1 MKNIYKLIMAVLF
14 TVNVQ
19 SQIIVIDPGH
29 GYGATT
35 SNNPDGRTAIEI
47 ETSLE
52 VGLRTRNLIQNSCI
66 WTVQMTRTT
75 NLNSWIS
82 VTQRGQ
88 MANNWN
94 ADRLLSIHCNAGG
107 GTGTETFYC
116 TQDDTNTAPD
126 IAFAQKI
133 QSDMVSGGSWNNRRC
148 VEDNTFLAYHL
159 GVLRYS
165 SATGCLNEI
174 GFVDSADASKLTSS
188 TWRDAF
194 ALSYFNALKTD
205 LNITCAA
212 TPAPG
217 SFTLTVTPECNAT
230 TSRMALSWTASA
242 NATSYDIY
250 KDGALWDSNI
260 TTTSY
265 TNTNGVVAGSAYTY
279 SVKAKNAGSVQTIN
293 SNGTVSVTALNCA
306 VPGAFTMTVTPECS
320 ASATP
325 RNKLTWTASA
335 NATAYNVYR
344 NGVLYASSLTG
355 TTYTNTAVTSGT
367 TYSYYVVAK
376 NATATQTTNS
386 NGTQTVIALNCAIPG
401 SFTLNAVPE
410 CNGITSQVALNW
422 TASANATSYDL
433 YRNDVLYAADIAGTT
448 YTNTAVTSGVSYT
461 YFVKAKNTS
470 TTQTSNSNG
479 TLSVTTLDC
488 NPIPGAFTLTV
499 TPECSGTG
507 SPRNKLSWTASS
519 NATAYNV
526 YRNGVLY
533 ASSISGTTYTNTAVT
548 TGTTYTYYVKAKN
561 ATATQTTN
569 SNGTQTV
576 VALNCAA
583 PGAFTISAIAECSG
597 ITSRI
602 NLTWTASTNASSY
615 DVYRNG
621 SLYASDV
628 TGTQFLNTYITV
640 GSAYTYSMI
649 AKNNIGTLANSNGTI
664 SATAIE
670 CAPGAFTMTASPTCS
685 GTTSAINLTW
695 TAAANATS
703 YDIYRNGN
711 LYASD
716 VTGTSFLNTYLIT
729 AGTSYSYYVKAKNTA
744 GTLNNSN
751 GTLSVTATNCSG
763 AKVSDQVEV
772 NEGIRL
778 SFFPNPTDGI
788 LNLEINKSEIQKINY
803 MIIDLNGRII
813 KEANLETERTINL
826 SKFPAATYFVRVLV
840 DGQEFVKQIVKK

>member
-1 MKNIYKLIMAVLF
+1 MAVLF
-14 TVNVQ
+14 SVNVQ

-35 SNNPDGRTAIEI
+35 TDNPDGRTAIEI

-52 VGLRTRNLIQNSCI
+52 VGLRTRNLIQNSCT

-116 TQDDTNTAPD
+116 TQDDTDTPPD
-126 IAFAQKI
+126 VAFAQKI
-133 QSDMVSGGSWNNRRC
+133 QTNMVSGGSWNNRRC
-148 VEDNTFLAYHL
+148 VEDNSFLAYHL

-165 SATGCLNEI
+165 AATGCLNEI
-174 GFVDSADASKLTSS
+174 GFVDSATDAAKLTSS

-194 ALSYFNALKTD
+194 ALSYFNALKSD
-205 LNITCAA
+205 LNLTCAV

-217 SFTLTVTPECNAT
+217 AFTLTVTPECNTT
-230 TSRMALSWTASA
+230 TSRIALSWTASA

-250 KDGALWDSNI
+250 KDGVLWDSNI
-260 TTTSY
+260 TTTTY
-265 TNTNGVVAGSAYTY
+265 TNTSGVVAGSNYTY
-279 SVKAKNAGSVQTIN
+279 SVKAKNASATQTTN

-320 ASATP
+320 TTATP

-367 TYSYYVVAK
+367 TYSYFVVAK
-376 NATATQTTNS
+376 NTTATQTTNS
-386 NGTQTVIALNCAIPG
+386 NGTQTVVALNCAIPG
-401 SFTLNAVPE
+401 SFTLTTTPQ
-410 CNGITSQVALNW
+410 CNGTTSQVALSW
-422 TASANATSYDL
+422 TAAANATSYDV
-433 YRNDVLYAADIAGTT
+433 YRDNVVYAANITGTT
-448 YTNTAVTSGVSYT
+448 YTNTAVTAGTVYT
-461 YFVKAKNTS
+461 YFVKAKNTT
-470 TTQTSNSNG
+470 TTQTTNTNG
-479 TLSVTTLDC
+479 TLSVTALDC
-488 NPIPGAFTLTV
+488 NPIPGAFTITV

-507 SPRNKLSWTASS
+507 TPRNKLTWTASA
-519 NATAYNV
+519 NATGYNV

-533 ASSISGTTYTNTAVT
+533 ASSLTGTTYTNTAVT
-548 TGTTYTYYVKAKN
+548 SGTTYSYYVVAKN
-561 ATATQTTN
+561 TTTTQTTN

-583 PGAFTISAIAECSG
+583 PGAFTISATAECSG
-597 ITSRI
+597 TTSRV
-602 NLTWTASTNASSY
+602 NLSWTASANATSY

-628 TGTQFLNTYITV
+628 TGTQFLNTFVTV
-640 GSAYTYSMI
+640 GTAYTYSMV
-649 AKNNIGTLANSNGTI
+649 AKNNIGTLANSNGTL
-664 SATAIE
+664 SATAIM
-670 CAPGAFTMTASPTCS
+670 CAPGTFTATATPTCS
-685 GTTSAINLTW
+685 GTTSAINVTW
-695 TAAANATS
+695 TASVNATS

-729 AGTSYSYYVKAKNTA
+729 AGTTYTYYVKAKNSA

-751 GTLSVTATNCSG
+751 GTLSATATNCSG
-763 AKVSDQVEV
+763 AKISDGKEV
-772 NEGIRL
+772 NETITL
-778 SFFPNPTDGI
+778 SFYPNPTDGI
-788 LNLEINKSEIQKINY
+788 LNLEINKTEVQNIHY
-803 MIIDLNGRII
+803 MIMDINGRII

-826 SKFPAATYFVRVLV
+826 SQIPAATYFVRVVV
-840 DGQEFVKQIVKK
+840 DGHEFVKQIIKK

>member
-1 MKNIYKLIMAVLF
+1 MKNIFKIVMAVLF
-14 TVNVQ
+14 SVNVQ

-35 SNNPDGRTAIEI
+35 TDNPDGRTAIEI

-52 VGLRTRNLIQNSCI
+52 VGLRTRNLIQNSCT

-116 TQDDTNTAPD
+116 TQDDTNTPPD
-126 IAFAQKI
+126 VAFAQKI
-133 QSDMVSGGSWNNRRC
+133 QTNMVSGGSWNNRRC
-148 VEDNTFLAYHL
+148 VEDNSFLAYHL

-165 SATGCLNEI
+165 AATGCLNEI
-174 GFVDSADASKLTSS
+174 GFVDSSTDAAKLTSS

-194 ALSYFNALKTD
+194 ALSYFNALKSD
-205 LNITCAA
+205 LNLTCAT

-217 SFTLTVTPECNAT
+217 AFTLTVTPECNTT

-250 KDGALWDSNI
+250 KNGALWDSNI
-260 TTTSY
+260 TTTTY
-265 TNTNGVVAGSAYTY
+265 TNTSGVVAGTTYTY
-279 SVKAKNAGSVQTIN
+279 SVKAKNAGTTQTTN
-293 SNGTVSVTALNCA
+293 SNGTVSATALNCA

-320 ASATP
+320 GTGTP

-367 TYSYYVVAK
+367 SYSYYVVAK
-376 NATATQTTNS
+376 NTT
-386 NGTQTVIALNCAIPG
+386 T
-401 SFTLNAVPE
+401 
-410 CNGITSQVALNW
+410 
-422 TASANATSYDL
+422 
-433 YRNDVLYAADIAGTT
+433 
-448 YTNTAVTSGVSYT
+448 
-461 YFVKAKNTS
+461 
-470 TTQTSNSNG
+470 
-479 TLSVTTLDC
+479 
-488 NPIPGAFTLTV
+488 
-499 TPECSGTG
+499 
-507 SPRNKLSWTASS
+507 
-519 NATAYNV
+519 
-526 YRNGVLY
+526 
-533 ASSISGTTYTNTAVT
+533 
-548 TGTTYTYYVKAKN
+548 
-561 ATATQTTN
+561 TQTTN

-583 PGAFTISAIAECSG
+583 PGAFTISATAECSG
-597 ITSRI
+597 TTSRV
-602 NLTWTASTNASSY
+602 NLSWTASANATSY

-628 TGTQFLNTYITV
+628 TGTQFLNTFVTV
-640 GSAYTYSMI
+640 GTAYTYSMV
-649 AKNNIGTLANSNGTI
+649 AKNNIGTVANSNGTL
-664 SATAIE
+664 SATAIM
-670 CAPGAFTMTASPTCS
+670 CAPGTFTATATPTCS
-685 GTTSAINLTW
+685 GTTSAINVTW
-695 TAAANATS
+695 TASVNATS

-716 VTGTSFLNTYLIT
+716 VTGTSFLNTYLIA
-729 AGTSYSYYVKAKNTA
+729 AGTTYTYYVKAKNTA

-751 GTLSVTATNCSG
+751 GTLSATATNCSG
-763 AKVSDQVEV
+763 AKIS
-772 NEGIRL
+772 EGQDVKEAITL
-778 SFFPNPTDGI
+778 SFYPNPTDGI
-788 LNLEINKSEIQKINY
+788 LNLEINKTEVQNIKYLI
-803 MIIDLNGRII
+803 MDMNGRIV

-826 SKFPAATYFVRVLV
+826 SQFPAATYFVRVLV
-840 DGQEFVKQIVKK
+840 DGQEFVKQIIKK